1 MSWTKRQFVEQAFDE
16 LGLASYDFDL
26 QPEQLNSALIKL
38 DAMMATWNAL
48 AIKINYPL
56 FAESDMDDDTGVL
69 DAANEAIY
77 LNLALRLAGS
87 LGKALTLDQKQ
98 NAKEAKD
105 ALMLS
110 TLNVQE
116 INLPSSLPIG
126 AGNKTMIN
134 YIIPTRRN
142 NIANLGQSVE
152 FDNVT

>member
-1 MSWTKRQFVEQAFDE
+1 MSWTKRQFIEQAFDE

-56 FAESDMDDDTGVL
+56 FVESDMDDDTGVL

-87 LGKALTLDQKQ
+87 LGKALTQDQKQ

-110 TLNVQE
+110 TLNVQK

-126 AGNKTMIN
+126 AGNKTLRN
-134 YIIPTRRN
+134 YIIPTKRN
-142 NIANLGQSVE
+142 NITDLGQSAG